1 MDGNIGFH
9 EYINNFILQIYWDIL
24 EILVDLLIQN
34 IDETNLIKTKKKKK
48 KSFKKNCRKRNNTYV

>member
-1 MDGNIGFH
+1 MDGNIVFH
-9 EYINNFILQIYWDIL
+9 EYINNFILHIIDIL

>member
-1 MDGNIGFH
+1 MDGNIVFH
-9 EYINNFILQIYWDIL
+9 EYINNFILHIIDIL

-48 KSFKKNCRKRNNTYV
+48 KSFKKKL